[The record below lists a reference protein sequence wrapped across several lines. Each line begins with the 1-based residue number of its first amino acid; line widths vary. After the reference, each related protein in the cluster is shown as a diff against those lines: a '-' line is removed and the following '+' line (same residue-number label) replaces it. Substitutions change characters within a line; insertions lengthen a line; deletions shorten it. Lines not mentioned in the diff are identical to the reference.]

1 MLRFIWCLPL
11 LIPLLVVWLGEY
23 WLSVHLARPFRLQEE
38 MVPRILQSVIAS
50 IPFVVAAFYARRRRR
65 ANAARAGVL
74 GAVVALLIGSL
85 LLWGLYYADAVF
97 RREGGANIGLGIL
110 LLFSPIYL
118 PFLMP
123 LGCRIGTTLARKRSV
138 PGAA

>member
-23 WLSVHLARPFRLQEE
+23 WLSVHLARPFRLHQE
-38 MVPRILQSVIAS
+38 MTPRILQSVITS
-50 IPFVVAAFYARRRRR
+50 IPFLVAAFYAHRRLK
-65 ANAARAGVL
+65 ANAEPAGVL
-74 GAVVALLIGSL
+74 GAVVAVLTGSL
-85 LLWGLYYADAVF
+85 LLWGLIYAAAVF
-97 RREGGANIGLGIL
+97 HREGGANIGLGIL

-123 LGCRIGTTLARKRSV
+123 LGFRIGTRLTRKR
-138 PGAA
+138 